1 MKWTAANIGGKGAS
15 VDTTGATE
23 QQNDTDAI
31 RRCQHGD
38 IAGLGSLVARYQTP
52 SVRLAYLLTGDA
64 DLANDIV
71 QDSFLLAYRGIK
83 RFRLGEP
90 FAPWFYR
97 VVTNAARQQQR
108 HARRRREISLDALRP
123 DDSGV
128 QPIGAHLATPAD
140 SRADPVAR
148 AEGGEARDALLV
160 ALDALPHKQREA
172 VVLRYYFGYSDPQI
186 ATILKCRLGTVQQRL
201 HAGRASLQQAIRR
214 RSPWLLSTLS
224 TLSARE
230 S

>member
-1 MKWTAANIGGKGAS
+1 MGTGGAS
-15 VDTTGATE
+15 NYSASED
-23 QQNDTDAI
+23 DTDAI
-31 RRCQHGD
+31 RRCQQGD
-38 IAGLGSLVARYQTP
+38 IAGLNSLVARYQTP
-52 SVRLAYLLTGDA
+52 SVRLAYLLTGEA

-97 VVTNAARQQQR
+97 IVTNAARQQQR
-108 HARRRREISLDALRP
+108 RARHRREISLDTIRP
-123 DDSGV
+123 DDSGA
-128 QPIGAHLATPAD
+128 QPIGGRLDTPAD
-140 SRADPVAR
+140 SRTDPVAR
-148 AEGGEARDALLV
+148 AEAGEARDALLA
-160 ALDALPHKQREA
+160 ALNTLPHKQREA
-172 VVLRYYFGYSDPQI
+172 VVLRYYFGYTDPQI

-214 RSPWLLSTLS
+214 RSPWLLSSLS
-224 TLSARE
+224 TLSAHE

>member
-1 MKWTAANIGGKGAS
+1 MGTGGAS
-15 VDTTGATE
+15 NYSASDD
-23 QQNDTDAI
+23 DTDAI
-31 RRCQHGD
+31 RRCQQGD
-38 IAGLGSLVARYQTP
+38 IAGLSSLVARYQTP
-52 SVRLAYLLTGDA
+52 SVRLAYLLTGEA

-97 VVTNAARQQQR
+97 IVTNAARQQQR
-108 HARRRREISLDALRP
+108 RARHRREVSLNTFMP
-123 DDSGV
+123 DDSGA
-128 QPIGAHLATPAD
+128 QPIGGSLDTPAD
-140 SRADPVAR
+140 SRTDPVAR
-148 AEGGEARDALLV
+148 AEAGEARDALLA
-160 ALDALPHKQREA
+160 ALNTLPHKQREA
-172 VVLRYYFGYSDPQI
+172 VVLRYYFGYTDPQI

-214 RSPWLLSTLS
+214 RSPWLLSSLS
-224 TLSARE
+224 TLSAHE